1 MTGLPPPA
9 ARDVVPRSGWFGD
22 TPLVLSVLGL
32 AWGAAYVCVLV
43 VFAAGLAPAVAG
55 VAPGW
60 ANGPAVLLAA
70 LGAGALAAWLLELGL
85 ARGHNELGLIPFGSI
100 GLALVPLAAAGMS
113 LGSVL
118 RTEAWVPVFAAAGMF
133 LAWYSL
139 PLVRFVA
146 RRSSPVSRAGRWLGA
161 LAAAVVLG
169 GAATAVARLAGAGAP
184 GFGHWLV
191 LGGLNAG
198 IAWYIYFRIPEFF
211 LRFLAW
217 LLVKVVFRV
226 ERRGF
231 EHVPDDGPAV
241 VACNHVSFAD
251 AVIIMGCS
259 ARPIRFVMDH
269 RIFRVP
275 VLSYI
280 FRHTRAIPIAPARED
295 PALLQ
300 AAYDEVARALNDG
313 DLVGIFPEGAITRDG
328 EMQPFRRGLR
338 DIVTRTPVPVVPM
351 GLSGLWGGVFSRRH
365 RGLARWL
372 PRGVRPKV
380 GLAAGHPV
388 APDALDLDTLHR
400 EVLAL
405 RGPVR

>member
-1 MTGLPPPA
+1 MVA
-9 ARDVVPRSGWFGD
+9 AA
-22 TPLVLSVLGL
+22 VLASVS
-32 AWGAAYVCVLV
+32 
-43 VFAAGLAPAVAG
+43 AG
-55 VAPGW
+55 VARAAGAHGPGAAHW
-60 ANGPAVLLAA
+60 LA
-70 LGAGALAAWLLELGL
+70 LGL
-85 ARGHNELGLIPFGSI
+85 
-100 GLALVPLAAAGMS
+100 
-113 LGSVL
+113 
-118 RTEAWVPVFAAAGMF
+118 
-133 LAWYSL
+133 
-139 PLVRFVA
+139 
-146 RRSSPVSRAGRWLGA
+146 
-161 LAAAVVLG
+161 
-169 GAATAVARLAGAGAP
+169 
-184 GFGHWLV
+184 
-191 LGGLNAG
+191 LNAG

-226 ERRGF
+226 DRRGF
-231 EHVPDDGPAV
+231 EHLPDEGAAV

-300 AAYDEVARALNDG
+300 AAYDEVARALNEG
-313 DLVGIFPEGAITRDG
+313 DLVGIFPEGGITRDG
-328 EMQPFRRGLR
+328 ELQPFRRGLR
-338 DIVTRTPVPVVPM
+338 DIVTRSPVPVVPM

-365 RGLARWL
+365 RGLARWV
-372 PRGVRPKV
+372 PRGVRPRV
-380 GLAAGHPV
+380 GLAAGRPV

>member
-1 MTGLPPPA
+1 MTGLPPATTP
-9 ARDVVPRSGWFGD
+9 DVVPRNGWFGD

-32 AWGAAYVCVLV
+32 AWAAAYASVLA
-43 VFAAGLAPAVAG
+43 VFAAGLSPAVAG
-55 VAPGW
+55 AAPGW
-60 ANGPAVLLAA
+60 TNGPTVLLAA
-70 LGAGALAAWLLELGL
+70 LGAGALAAWFLELGL

-100 GLALVPLAAAGMS
+100 GLALVPLVAA
-113 LGSVL
+113 VL
-118 RTEAWVPVFAAAGMF
+118 SRGAALQAEAWMPVFAASGMF
-133 LAWYSL
+133 LAWYAL
-139 PLVRFVA
+139 PLYRFVR
-146 RRSSPVSRAGRWLGA
+146 RRSSPVSQAGRWVA
-161 LAAAVVLG
+161 AMVAAAVLASVSAG
-169 GAATAVARLAGAGAP
+169 VARAAGAHGPGAA
-184 GFGHWLV
+184 HWLA
-191 LGGLNAG
+191 LGLLNAG

-226 ERRGF
+226 DRRGF
-231 EHVPDDGPAV
+231 EHVPAEGAAV

-300 AAYDEVARALNDG
+300 AAYDEVARALNEG
-313 DLVGIFPEGAITRDG
+313 DLVGIFPEGGITRDG
-328 EMQPFRRGLR
+328 ELQPFRRGLR
-338 DIVTRTPVPVVPM
+338 DIVTRSPVPVVPM

-365 RGLARWL
+365 RGLARWV
-372 PRGVRPKV
+372 PRGVRPRV
-380 GLAAGHPV
+380 GLAAGRPV

>member
-9 ARDVVPRSGWFGD
+9 AREVMPRDGWFGD

-32 AWGAAYVCVLV
+32 AWGVAYVCVLA
-43 VFAAGLAPAVAG
+43 VFAAGLAPAVVG

-60 ANGPAVLLAA
+60 TNGPSVLLAS
-70 LGAGALAAWLLELGL
+70 LGAGVAAAWLLELGL

-100 GLALVPLAAAGMS
+100 GLALVPLVAAGLS
-113 LGSVL
+113 PVSTLKA
-118 RTEAWVPVFAAAGMF
+118 EAWVPVFAAGGMF
-133 LAWYSL
+133 LAWYAL
-139 PLVRFVA
+139 PLGRFVA
-146 RRSSPVSRAGRWLGA
+146 RRRSPISRGMRWVGA
-161 LAAAVVLG
+161 LAAVLVLG
-169 GAATAVARLAGAGAP
+169 GVAAGVARLSGDAGP
-184 GFGHWLV
+184 RSVHWLV
-191 LGGLNAG
+191 LGGLNAC

-226 ERRGF
+226 DRRGF
-231 EHVPDDGPAV
+231 EHVPDEGAAV
-241 VACNHVSFAD
+241 IACNHVSFAD

-300 AAYDEVARALNDG
+300 VAYDEVARALNDG

-365 RGLARWL
+365 RGLARWV

-380 GLAAGHPV
+380 GLAAGRPV

>member
-1 MTGLPPPA
+1 MP
-9 ARDVVPRSGWFGD
+9 RDGWFGD

-32 AWGAAYVCVLV
+32 AWGAAYACVLA
-43 VFAAGLAPAVAG
+43 VFAAGLAPPVVG
-55 VAPGW
+55 VAPGGT
-60 ANGPAVLLAA
+60 NGPAVLLAS
-70 LGAGALAAWLLELGL
+70 LGAGVCAAWLLELGL

-100 GLALVPLAAAGMS
+100 GLAVVPLVAAGMS
-113 LGSVL
+113 LGPAL
-118 RTEAWVPVFAAAGMF
+118 RAEAWVPVFAAGGMF
-133 LAWYSL
+133 LAWYAL
-139 PLVRFVA
+139 PLYRFVR
-146 RRSSPVSRAGRWLGA
+146 RRSSPISQAGRWLGA
-161 LAAAVVLG
+161 LGATLVLGAAAIV
-169 GAATAVARLAGAGAP
+169 VARLAGNSGP
-184 GFGHWLV
+184 GLSHWLA
-191 LGGLNAG
+191 LGAINAG

-226 ERRGF
+226 DRRGF
-231 EHVPDDGPAV
+231 EHLPDEGPAV

-300 AAYDEVARALNDG
+300 AAYDEVARALSDG

-338 DIVTRTPVPVVPM
+338 DIVNRTPVPVVPM
-351 GLSGLWGGVFSRRH
+351 GLSGLWGSVFSRRH
-365 RGLARWL
+365 RGPARWV
-372 PRGVRPKV
+372 PRGIRPKV
-380 GLAAGHPV
+380 GLAAGRPV
-388 APDALDLDTLHR
+388 TPEALDLDTLHR
-400 EVLAL
+400 QVLAL

>member
-1 MTGLPPPA
+1 MTGLPPA
-9 ARDVVPRSGWFGD
+9 SAREVMPPDGWFGD

-32 AWGAAYVCVLV
+32 GWGAAYAGVLA

-60 ANGPAVLLAA
+60 TNGPAMLIAA
-70 LGAGALAAWLLELGL
+70 LGAGALAAWLLEVGL

-100 GLALVPLAAAGMS
+100 GLAVVPLALAGMS
-113 LGSVL
+113 LGPGL

-133 LAWYSL
+133 LAWYAL
-139 PLVRFVA
+139 PLYRFVA
-146 RRSSPVSRAGRWLGA
+146 GRSSPISRAGRWFGA
-161 LAAAVVLG
+161 SVAAVVLG
-169 GAATAVARLAGAGAP
+169 GVAVGAARLSGSSGP
-184 GFGHWLV
+184 GFAHWLA
-191 LGGLNAG
+191 LGGVNAG

-217 LLVKVVFRV
+217 MLVKVVFRV
-226 ERRGF
+226 DRRGF

-295 PALLQ
+295 PALLR

-365 RGLARWL
+365 RGLTRWV
-372 PRGVRPKV
+372 PRGIRPKV
-380 GLAAGHPV
+380 GLAAGRPV

>member
-9 ARDVVPRSGWFGD
+9 AREVMPRDGWFGD
-22 TPLVLSVLGL
+22 TPLVLSLLGL
-32 AWGAAYVCVLV
+32 AWGAAYACVLA
-43 VFAAGLAPAVAG
+43 VFAAGLTPAVVG

-60 ANGPAVLLAA
+60 TNGPAVLLAS
-70 LGAGALAAWLLELGL
+70 LGAGVFAAWLLELGL

-100 GLALVPLAAAGMS
+100 GLALVPLVAAGLS
-113 LGSVL
+113 LGASL
-118 RTEAWVPVFAAAGMF
+118 RAEAWVPVFAASGMF
-133 LAWYSL
+133 LAWYAL
-139 PLVRFVA
+139 PLGRFVA
-146 RRSSPVSRAGRWLGA
+146 RRRSPISPGMRWLGA
-161 LAAAVVLG
+161 LAAALVLG
-169 GAATAVARLAGAGAP
+169 GIAAGAARLSGDAGP
-184 GFGHWLV
+184 RFGHWLV

-226 ERRGF
+226 DRRGF
-231 EHVPDDGPAV
+231 EHVPDEGAAV
-241 VACNHVSFAD
+241 IACNHVSFAD

-300 AAYDEVARALNDG
+300 AAYDEVARALNEG

-338 DIVTRTPVPVVPM
+338 DIVNRTPVPVVPM

-365 RGLARWL
+365 RGLARWV

-380 GLAAGHPV
+380 GLAAGRPV
-388 APDALDLDTLHR
+388 APDALNLDTLHG